1 MANIIKLGNLCLDGH
16 PVEIGTDYVSGQ
28 SIEIRDTTS
37 GQRITWVVVNGMLI
51 ADRCI
56 LEDISWDDLV
66 AQGLVFG
73 KEVTVRG
80 FRFIVRLLQVGAD
93 EGVPNEWDDEWDAAL
108 DAVGEDDA
116 LWHWDRKFFW
126 GQGSVGQAGQPQ
138 ERRVLRGYY
147 SARFFDLF
155 TASIRLMRLGFRPAL
170 APLPTEQFAP
180 ALLGQR
186 LMLWGGQ
193 NIADGCLEQVTDY
206 DVVLTDWSGTV
217 LDNPNSGW
225 AIVDGKLVAA
235 RETIMGMQTQKG
247 A

>member
-80 FRFIVRLLQVGAD
+80 FRFIVRLLQVGND
-93 EGVPNEWDDEWDAAL
+93 EGVPNEWDDSL
-108 DAVGEDDA
+108 DAVGDNND
-116 LWHWDRKFFW
+116 LWHWDSTVFW
-126 GQGSVGQAGQPQ
+126 GQDSVNKYVATGRAY
-138 ERRVLRGYY
+138 RGYLSSRRWHWH
-147 SARFFDLF
+147 SAF
-155 TASIRLMRLGFRPAL
+155 TRREYTGFRPILLPL
-170 APLPTEQFAP
+170 ATEQFNSPSA
-180 ALLGQR
+180 GKR
-186 LMLWGGQ
+186 LMTWGDQ
-193 NIADGCLEQVTDY
+193 NIVYGRLEQVTDY
-206 DVVLTDWSGTV
+206 DIILSDWSGTV
-217 LDNPNSGW
+217 LGDSSCGW
-225 AIVDGKLVAA
+225 AIADGKLAAA